1 MIIELMDGTAIENV
15 KQVYGGIKIING
27 IPRDT
32 LKIELDG
39 STNLQEL
46 KSIFENN
53 PNIMKLYT
61 YNTIINDDKTT
72 KYEKVLMGEGYNI
85 FISAE
90 NINKKIPHKTG
101 RLLPD
106 KMENINVIMLAQMTY
121 EEFEQTKGR

>member
-53 PNIMKLYT
+53 PNTMKLYT

-90 NINKKIPHKTG
+90 NINKKIPHKPG

-106 KMENINVIMLAQMTY
+106 TMENINVIMLAQMTY